1 MIDLRLPGGLRVRA
15 WPLMAAA
22 GFAAAA
28 ALLAGPARADPR
40 AQSVSSEEREILRWV
55 DQHAEEAVGL
65 LERAVN
71 INSGTLNRS
80 GVLEVGALFRAE
92 LDALGFKTRWV
103 EGEAFHRA
111 GHLLAER
118 GGSGPRV
125 LLIGHLDTVFE
136 ADSPFQRFERL
147 EGGRARG
154 PGVIDMKGGDVV
166 LLQSLKA
173 LGATGSLDRL
183 AVTVVLTGDEENPG
197 EPIELSREA
206 LVRAAAGAQAALGF
220 EDGDGRPESAVVAR
234 RGSSSWVL
242 RSTGKA
248 AHSSQ
253 IFRKEIGAGAILEA
267 ARVLDGFRKRLAGE
281 PYLTFSP
288 GIVVGG
294 SLAELEDSGI
304 RGTASGKNNVVAGRA
319 VVTGDLRTLS
329 PVQLRKAKAAMAEV
343 VARHLPQ
350 ASSEIDFEDSYAP
363 LAPSEGNRRLLGL
376 YDRASRDL
384 GFGPVT
390 AADPMQVGAADVSFV
405 AGAVSM
411 ILDGI
416 GLKGRGGHT
425 AEETA
430 DLKMLSVQTQR
441 AAVLLY
447 RLSGGAARAGRL
459 EGNRKDAE

>member
-1 MIDLRLPGGLRVRA
+1 MIDLRRPGALRVLA
-15 WPLMAAA
+15 WPLMAV
-22 GFAAAA
+22 GLAAA
-28 ALLAGPARADPR
+28 ALPGGPARAALR
-40 AQSVSSEEREILRWV
+40 APAISSEEREIRRWV
-55 DQHAEEAVGL
+55 EQHAEEAEAL

-71 INSGTLNRS
+71 INSGTLNLP
-80 GVLEVGALFRAE
+80 GVRKVGALFRAE

-118 GGSGPRV
+118 AGSGPRV

-136 ADSPFQRFERL
+136 ADGSFQRFERL
-147 EGGRARG
+147 EGDQARG
-154 PGVIDMKGGDVV
+154 PGVIDMKGGDVI
-166 LLQSLKA
+166 LLQALKA
-173 LGATGSLDRL
+173 LRAAGSLDGL

-197 EPIELSREA
+197 EPIDLSREA
-206 LVRAAAGAQAALGF
+206 LVRAAPGAQAALGF
-220 EDGDGRPESAVVAR
+220 EDGDGKPQSAVVAR

-267 ARVLDGFRKRLAGE
+267 ARALDGFRKRLAGE

-288 GIVVGG
+288 GILLGG
-294 SLAELEDSGI
+294 TLAELEDSGI
-304 RGTASGKNNVVAGRA
+304 RGTASGKSNVVAGRV
-319 VVTGDLRTLS
+319 VVTGDLRALS
-329 PVQLRKAKAAMAEV
+329 PAQLRKAKAAMAEV
-343 VARHLPQ
+343 AARHLPQ
-350 ASSEIDFEDSYAP
+350 TSSEIDFKDSYSP

-376 YDRASRDL
+376 YDRTSRDL

-390 AADPMQVGAADVSFV
+390 ATDPMEAGAADVSFV
-405 AGAVSM
+405 AGVVSM

-441 AAVLLY
+441 AAVLLH
-447 RLSGGAARAGRL
+447 RLSRGAAGAARSG
-459 EGNRKDAE
+459 GNRKGAG